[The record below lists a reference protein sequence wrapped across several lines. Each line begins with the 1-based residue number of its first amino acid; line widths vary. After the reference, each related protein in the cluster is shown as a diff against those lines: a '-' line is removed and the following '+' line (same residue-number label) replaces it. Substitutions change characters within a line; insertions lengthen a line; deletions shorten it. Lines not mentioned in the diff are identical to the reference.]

1 MKNEEY
7 VTTNSTPNRTCHLE
21 KRTGDIG
28 IVSMRMVIGLFCA
41 ACLILHSAFLVSC
54 SDEPDAE
61 NFYTY
66 KGQKMSEY
74 LLGNPQFS
82 LYAAIVERAGMMKLL
97 SAYGTYTC
105 FAPTNAAVEEFLR
118 GRGLQDVSQLS
129 DADCDTIART
139 HLVKNLLSTAEM
151 GDGVLATANMNRR
164 YLEVSHATDENSN
177 AVVVLNDEARII
189 RELQDDSVENGIM
202 QPVDRVLESSNR
214 MIVDLMKLN
223 PRISLFLEALTATA
237 IADSLYLYKD
247 PEWNPTPYER
257 WYYTSDINAES
268 ATVPEEMLYGF
279 TVFAEPD
286 SLYRDKY
293 GITNLEQLYSKACE
307 IYDAVYPDDVGQ
319 SWHAFDQLTD
329 RRNPLNRFVSYH
341 VLRCNVLSKE
351 KLTPY
356 NVLNSNGLVDIGI
369 ETTRNNPEDW
379 YETML
384 PHTMIN
390 VQKQTVGRFLGQATR
405 NAHYLNRRYD
415 NVFQHEGQQV
425 DRVTGYKSAAMNG
438 IYSYVNDLLAFDVK
452 VRDEVQN
459 RRIRMDFSTL
469 FPEMITNGIRLNGDP
484 THGHDEAERYGRNY
498 YFPNGY
504 LKGVRVNG
512 YLLYRRPHNHYRCF
526 QGDEL
531 NLMGDYDVTFRLPP
545 VPSEGEYQIRLG
557 YAPTDTRGIG
567 QVYFD
572 DKPQGIPIDM
582 TKSLNDLGVTLAA
595 NYNNLSQDQKV
606 EERKTLKNLGYY
618 RGPMGAYMLQ
628 GGSHY
633 YLGLHTS
640 SVRRIV
646 CTVHI
651 SPDEDHYLRFRNVSN
666 NGSSELMLDF
676 IEIVPR
682 SVFGVTDEGEPE
694 DDL

>member
-1 MKNEEY
+1 MKQMIKN
-7 VTTNSTPNRTCHLE
+7 TRKGSLRMAMKMLAAAFIMLH
-21 KRTGDIG
+21 
-28 IVSMRMVIGLFCA
+28 VS
-41 ACLILHSAFLVSC
+41 CLISC

-66 KGQKMSEY
+66 KGQMMSEY

-82 LYAAIVERAGMMKLL
+82 KYANIVERAGLMKLL

-105 FAPTNAAVEEFLR
+105 FAPTNAAVDAFLQ
-118 GRGLQDVSQLS
+118 GRGLQDVSQLT

-139 HLVKNLLSTAEM
+139 HLVNNVFSTAEM

-164 YLEVSHATDENSN
+164 YLEISHGLDDNNN
-177 AVVVLNDEARII
+177 AVVFLNEDAHII
-189 RELQDDSVENGIM
+189 FELQDDSVDNGIM
-202 QPVDRVLESSNR
+202 QPIDHVLESSNR

-223 PRISLFLEALTATA
+223 PKISLFIDALIRTGVS
-237 IADSLYLYKD
+237 DSLYLYKD
-247 PEWNPTPYER
+247 ANWDPAPYPR
-257 WYYTSDINAES
+257 WYYSSDINSES

-279 TVFAEPD
+279 TIFAEPD
-286 SLYRDKY
+286 SIYRDKY
-293 GITNLEQLYSKACE
+293 GITTLEQLYQKACE
-307 IYDAVYPDDVGQ
+307 IYDAVYPEDVNQ
-319 SWHAFDQLTD
+319 PYHAFDQLTD

-341 VLRCNVLSKE
+341 ILRCNVLSKE

-369 ETTRNNPEDW
+369 ETTQNNPEDW
-379 YETML
+379 YETL
-384 PHTMIN
+384 LSHTMMN
-390 VQKQTVGRFLGQATR
+390 VQKLTVGKYLGQGTR
-405 NAHYLNRRYD
+405 NAHYVNRRYD
-415 NVFQHEGQQV
+415 TQFQHEGQQV
-425 DRVTGYKSAAMNG
+425 DRVTGFKSAALNG
-438 IYSYVNDLLAFDVK
+438 IYFYVNDLVVFGVK
-452 VRDEVQN
+452 TRDEVQN

-484 THGHDEAERYGRNY
+484 TKGYDEAERYGKNY

-504 LKGVRVNG
+504 LKGVKVNG

-526 QGDEL
+526 QGDEI
-531 NLMGDYDVTFRLPP
+531 NLQGDYDVTFRLPP

-557 YAPTDTRGIG
+557 YAPSDTRGIG

-582 TKSLNDLGVTLAA
+582 TKSLNNLGVPLAN
-595 NYNNLSQDQKV
+595 NYNLLSKDEKV
-606 EERKTLKNLGYY
+606 AERKALKNLDYY

-628 GGSHY
+628 SGAHF
-633 YLGLHTS
+633 YLGLHAQ

-682 SVFGVTDEGEPE
+682 SVYGVTDEGEPE

>member
-1 MKNEEY
+1 MNKI
-7 VTTNSTPNRTCHLE
+7 
-21 KRTGDIG
+21 IG
-28 IVSMRMVIGLFCA
+28 CFVLA
-41 ACLILHSAFLVSC
+41 LCLSSC

-66 KGQKMSEY
+66 KGQMMSEY
-74 LLGNPQFS
+74 LVQNPQFS
-82 LYAAIVERAGMMKLL
+82 QYAAIVERAGLMKLL

-105 FAPTNAAVEEFLR
+105 FAPTNTAVEEYLR
-118 GRGLQDVSQLS
+118 SRGLTNIGELS

-139 HLVKNLLSTAEM
+139 HLVNNMFSTAEM

-164 YLEVSHATDENSN
+164 YLEISHGLDEQEN
-177 AVVVLNDEARII
+177 AVVFLNEDAHII
-189 RELQDDSVENGIM
+189 YELQDDSVDNGIM
-202 QPVDRVLESSNR
+202 QPVNQVLESSTR

-223 PRISLFLEALTATA
+223 PNISLFVEALTKTGM
-237 IADSLYLYKD
+237 ADSLFLYKD
-247 PEWNPTPYER
+247 KDWDPSPYPR
-257 WYYTSDINAES
+257 WYYSSDINSES

-286 SLYRDKY
+286 SVYREKY
-293 GITNLEQLYSKACE
+293 GITTLHQLYDKACE
-307 IYDAVYPDDVGQ
+307 IYDAVYPEDVGQ
-319 SWHAFDQLTD
+319 PWYDIDHMTD

-341 VLRCNVLSKE
+341 ILGCNVMSKE

-369 ETTRNNPEDW
+369 ETTQNNPEDW
-379 YETML
+379 YETL
-384 PHTMIN
+384 LSHTIMN
-390 VQKQTVGRFLGQATR
+390 VQKLTVGKFVGQGTR
-405 NAHYLNRRYD
+405 NAHYLNRRFD
-415 NVFQHEGQQV
+415 TQFRHEGQRV
-425 DRVTGYKSAAMNG
+425 DKVTGYKSAAMNG
-438 IYSYVNDLLAFDVK
+438 IYFYVNDIVAFDTK
-452 VRDEVQN
+452 TRDEVQN

-484 THGHDEAERYGRNY
+484 TKGHDEAERYGKNY
-498 YFPNGY
+498 YFPQGY
-504 LKGVRVNG
+504 LKGVKVNG

-531 NLMGDYDVTFRLPP
+531 NLQGDYDVTFRLPP

-557 YAPTDTRGIG
+557 YAPSSTRGIG

-572 DKPQGIPIDM
+572 EKPQGIPIDM
-582 TKSLNDLGVTLAA
+582 TKSLNDLGVPLAS
-595 NYNNLSQDQKV
+595 NYNLLTRDEKV
-606 EERKTLKNLGYY
+606 AERKTLKNLDYY

-628 GGSHY
+628 SGSHSF
-633 YLGLHTS
+633 LGLHPQ

-682 SVFGVTDEGEPE
+682 SVYGVTDEGEPE

>member
-1 MKNEEY
+1 MGVCLSVKT
-7 VTTNSTPNRTCHLE
+7 V
-21 KRTGDIG
+21 KW
-28 IVSMRMVIGLFCA
+28 MVCA
-41 ACLILHSAFLVSC
+41 ALITYHSSLITSC

-66 KGQKMSEY
+66 KGQMMSEY

-82 LYAAIVERAGMMKLL
+82 KYAAIVERAGMMKLL

-105 FAPTNAAVEEFLR
+105 FAPTNDAVDAFLR
-118 GRGLQDVSQLS
+118 ERGLHDISQLS

-139 HLVKNLLSTAEM
+139 HLVKNVLSTSVM

-164 YLEVSHATDENSN
+164 YLEISHGVDENDN
-177 AVVVLNDEARII
+177 AVVFLNEDAHII
-189 RELQDDSVENGIM
+189 YELKDDSVDNGIM
-202 QPVDRVLESSNR
+202 QPVDHVLESSNR

-223 PRISLFLEALTATA
+223 PNVSLFVDALMQTGV
-237 IADSLYLYKD
+237 ADSLYIYKD
-247 PEWNPTPYER
+247 ATWDPKPYQR
-257 WYYTSDINAES
+257 WYYTSDINNES

-286 SLYRDKY
+286 SIYREKY
-293 GITNLEQLYSKACE
+293 GITTLEQLYQKACE
-307 IYDAVYPDDVGQ
+307 IYDPVYPDDVAQ
-319 SWHAFDQLTD
+319 PWHAFSELTD

-341 VLRCNVLSKE
+341 ILGCNVLSKE

-356 NVLNSNGLVDIGI
+356 NVLNSNGLIDIGI
-369 ETTRNNPEDW
+369 ETTVNNPEDW
-379 YETML
+379 YETL
-384 PHTMIN
+384 LSHTMMN
-390 VQKQTVGRFLGQATR
+390 VQKLTVGKYLGRGTR
-405 NAHYLNRRYD
+405 NAHYVNRRYD
-415 NVFQHEGQQV
+415 SQFQHEGQQV
-425 DRVTGYKSAAMNG
+425 DKVTGYKSAAMNG
-438 IYSYVNDLLAFDVK
+438 VYFYVNDLVAFDTK
-452 VRDEVQN
+452 TRDEVQN

-469 FPEMITNGIRLNGDP
+469 FPEMITNGVRLNGDP
-484 THGHDEAERYGRNY
+484 TKGYDEAERYGKNY

-504 LKGVRVNG
+504 LKGVKVNG

-526 QGDEL
+526 QGDEI
-531 NLMGDYDVTFRLPP
+531 NLQGDYDVTFRLPP

-582 TKSLNDLGVTLAA
+582 TKSLNNLGVELSS
-595 NYNNLSQDQKV
+595 NYNLLTKDEKV
-606 EERKTLKNLGYY
+606 AERKALKNQDYY

-628 GGSHY
+628 SGAHY

-682 SVFGVTDEGEPE
+682 SVYGVTDEGEPE

>member
-1 MKNEEY
+1 MEL
-7 VTTNSTPNRTCHLE
+7 V
-21 KRTGDIG
+21 KRKIKSLKEQ
-28 IVSMRMVIGLFCA
+28 ISLLFIICSLLFSVSA
-41 ACLILHSAFLVSC
+41 C

-66 KGQKMSEY
+66 KGQTMSEY
-74 LLGNPQFS
+74 LLQNPQFS
-82 LYAAIVERAGMMKLL
+82 QYAAIVERAGLMKLL

-105 FAPTNAAVEEFLR
+105 FAPTNDAVDAYLQQ
-118 GRGLQDVSQLS
+118 RGLSDISQLT

-139 HLVKNLLSTAEM
+139 HLVNNLFSTAEM

-164 YLEVSHATDENSN
+164 YLEVSHGLDESDN
-177 AVVVLNDEARII
+177 AVVFLNEDAHII
-189 RELQDDSVENGIM
+189 YELQDDSVDNGIM

-223 PRISLFLEALTATA
+223 PNVSLFVEALMQTGV
-237 IADSLYLYKD
+237 ADSLYLYKD
-247 PEWNPTPYER
+247 NNWDPSPYPR
-257 WYYTSDINAES
+257 WYYSSDINSES

-279 TVFAEPD
+279 TIFAEPD
-286 SLYRDKY
+286 SIYREKY
-293 GITNLEQLYSKACE
+293 GITTLQQLYEKACE
-307 IYDAVYPDDVGQ
+307 IYDAVYPEDAAQ
-319 SWHAFDQLTD
+319 PWHAFDQLTD

-341 VLRCNVLSKE
+341 ILGCNVISKE

-369 ETTRNNPEDW
+369 ETTQNNPEDW
-379 YETML
+379 YKTL
-384 PHTMIN
+384 LSHTMIN
-390 VQKQTVGRFLGQATR
+390 VQKLTVGKFLGQGTR
-405 NAHYLNRRYD
+405 NAHYVNRRYD
-415 NVFQHEGQQV
+415 TQFQYEGQQV
-425 DRVTGYKSAAMNG
+425 DKVTGYKSAAMNG
-438 IYSYVNDLLAFDVK
+438 IYFYVNDIVAFDVK
-452 VRDEVQN
+452 TRDEVQN

-469 FPEMITNGIRLNGDP
+469 FPEMITNGVRLNGDP
-484 THGHDEAERYGRNY
+484 THGHDEAERYGKNY
-498 YFPNGY
+498 YFPQGY
-504 LKGVRVNG
+504 LKGVKVNG

-526 QGDEL
+526 QGDEI
-531 NLMGDYDVTFRLPP
+531 NLQGDYDVTFPIPP

-557 YAPTDTRGIG
+557 YAPSSTRGIG

-582 TKSLNDLGVTLAA
+582 TKSLNDLGVPLAS
-595 NYNNLSQDQKV
+595 NYNLLSRDEKV
-606 EERKTLKNLGYY
+606 AERKALKNLDYY

-628 GGSHY
+628 SGSHY
-633 YLGLHTS
+633 FLGLHAQ
-640 SVRRIV
+640 SVRRVV

-651 SPDEDHYLRFRNVSN
+651 SPDEDHFLRFRNVSN

-682 SVFGVTDEGEPE
+682 SVYGVTDEGEPE

>member
-1 MKNEEY
+1 MA
-7 VTTNSTPNRTCHLE
+7 L
-21 KRTGDIG
+21 
-28 IVSMRMVIGLFCA
+28 
-41 ACLILHSAFLVSC
+41 CLSSC

-66 KGQKMSEY
+66 KGQMMSEY
-74 LLGNPQFS
+74 LLQNPQFS
-82 LYAAIVERAGMMKLL
+82 QYAAIVERAGLMKLL

-105 FAPTNAAVEEFLR
+105 FAPTNTAVEEYLR
-118 GRGLQDVSQLS
+118 SRGLTNIDQLS

-139 HLVKNLLSTAEM
+139 HLVNNMFSTAEM

-164 YLEVSHATDENSN
+164 YLEISHGLDEQEN
-177 AVVVLNDEARII
+177 AVVFLNEDAHII
-189 RELQDDSVENGIM
+189 YELQDDSVDNGIM
-202 QPVDRVLESSNR
+202 QPVNQVLESSNR

-223 PRISLFLEALTATA
+223 PNISLFVEALTKTGM
-237 IADSLYLYKD
+237 ADSLFLYKD
-247 PEWNPTPYER
+247 KDWDPSPYPR
-257 WYYTSDINAES
+257 WYYSSDINSES

-286 SLYRDKY
+286 SVYREKY
-293 GITNLEQLYSKACE
+293 GITTLQQLYDKACE
-307 IYDAVYPDDVGQ
+307 IYDAVYPEDVGQ
-319 SWHAFDQLTD
+319 PWYDIDHITD

-341 VLRCNVLSKE
+341 ILGCNVISKE

-369 ETTRNNPEDW
+369 ETTQNNPEDW
-379 YETML
+379 YETL
-384 PHTMIN
+384 LSHTIMN
-390 VQKQTVGRFLGQATR
+390 VQKLTVGKFVGQGTR
-405 NAHYLNRRYD
+405 NAHYLNRRFD
-415 NVFQHEGQQV
+415 TQFRHEGQRV
-425 DRVTGYKSAAMNG
+425 DKVTGYKSAAMNG
-438 IYSYVNDLLAFDVK
+438 IYFYVNDIVAFDTK
-452 VRDEVQN
+452 TRDEVQN

-484 THGHDEAERYGRNY
+484 TKGHDEAERYGKNY
-498 YFPNGY
+498 YFPQGY
-504 LKGVRVNG
+504 LKGVKVNG

-531 NLMGDYDVTFRLPP
+531 NLQGDYDVTFRLPP

-557 YAPTDTRGIG
+557 YAPSSTRGIG

-572 DKPQGIPIDM
+572 EKPQGIPIDM
-582 TKSLNDLGVTLAA
+582 TKSLNDLGVPLAS
-595 NYNNLSQDQKV
+595 NYNLLTRDEKV
-606 EERKTLKNLGYY
+606 AERKTLKNLDYY

-628 GGSHY
+628 SGSHSF
-633 YLGLHTS
+633 LGLHPQ

-682 SVFGVTDEGEPE
+682 SVYGVTDEGEPE